1 MADKEKPCKE
11 CGLLNDPKNKECDNC
26 GSNQFL
32 DKYKGQVVVFDA
44 ENSEVASKL
53 DIKSSGKFALKYG

>member
-1 MADKEKPCKE
+1 MADKEKVCKE
-11 CGLLNDPKNKECDNC
+11 CGFLNSSKVKKCENC

-44 ENSEVASKL
+44 ENSEVAKKL
-53 DIKSSGKFALKYG
+53 GIDNPGKFALKYG